1 MSLLWK
7 SKEQLK
13 EDLTQQSASFIVC
26 FTACLTSLIFQQ
38 YRNRFN
44 VELKQSKIIATATFQ
59 MTTESNEYF
68 LVWAITIST
77 VHIGA

>member
-7 SKEQLK
+7 SEELE
-13 EDLTQQSASFIVC
+13 EDLTQQSASLIVC

-38 YRNRFN
+38 YRNGFN
-44 VELKQSKIIATATFQ
+44 VELKQSKIIATLY
-59 MTTESNEYF
+59 MTNKRNEYF
-68 LVWAITIST
+68 LVWAITIFT

>member
-7 SKEQLK
+7 SEEQPE
-13 EDLTQQSASFIVC
+13 EDLTQQSASFSVR

-38 YRNRFN
+38 YRNGFK
-44 VELKQSKIIATATFQ
+44 VELKYSKITATFRV
-59 MTTESNEYF
+59 TTERNEYF
-68 LVWAITIST
+68 LVRASTIFI

>member
-7 SKEQLK
+7 SEELK
-13 EDLTQQSASFIVC
+13 EDITQQNPCLIVC

-38 YRNRFN
+38 YRNGFN
-44 VELKQSKIIATATFQ
+44 VELKQSKIIATLY
-59 MTTESNEYF
+59 MTNKRNEYF
-68 LVWAITIST
+68 LVWAITIFI

>member
-7 SKEQLK
+7 SEEQPE
-13 EDLTQQSASFIVC
+13 EDLTQQSASFSVR

-38 YRNRFN
+38 YRNGFK
-44 VELKQSKIIATATFQ
+44 VELKYSKITATFCV
-59 MTTESNEYF
+59 TTESNEYF
-68 LVWAITIST
+68 LVRASTIFI